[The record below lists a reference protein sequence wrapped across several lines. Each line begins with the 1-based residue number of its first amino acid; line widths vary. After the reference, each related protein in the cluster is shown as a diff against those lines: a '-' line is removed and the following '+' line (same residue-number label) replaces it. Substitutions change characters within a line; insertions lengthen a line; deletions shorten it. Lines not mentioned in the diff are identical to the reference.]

1 MIDIDRIARHSI
13 DTEPSADLE
22 ARVLARLDAEPARGR
37 RRTWPVWA
45 MAGGVMAVAAAGL
58 IGVLGSGSPGV
69 LGSRRPG
76 VLGSGSP
83 GVLESG
89 SPGVLGSGS
98 PGVLGS
104 RGVPAVAT
112 AEAGPEVEK
121 TAELTVE
128 ELAWMDR
135 RLPALPVVEEL
146 WVDFLEYESIQP
158 EALSIAPLIMTALP
172 TDGAGME
179 RHH

>member
-58 IGVLGSGSPGV
+58 I
-69 LGSRRPG
+69 G